1 MASSAS
7 RSRLKY
13 LKAVAALALLAL
25 VVSNAVWYLTY
36 LSWRQ
41 HETACLKD
49 NAKALAVMLGLIASA
64 LRNQSRES
72 LSLAY
77 ATADHAVMIAQALRD
92 LEGSHEWET
101 LLSAVASLR
110 DLVSNM
116 YQGRRISYSEL
127 TQVEDA
133 IAKLSQSLNTLD
145 LNGINEYSR
154 ELLTLLAPLGV

>member
-1 MASSAS
+1 
-7 RSRLKY
+7 
-13 LKAVAALALLAL
+13 
-25 VVSNAVWYLTY
+25 
-36 LSWRQ
+36 
-41 HETACLKD
+41 
-49 NAKALAVMLGLIASA
+49 
-64 LRNQSRES
+64 
-72 LSLAY
+72 
-77 ATADHAVMIAQALRD
+77 MIAQALRD
-92 LEGSHEWET
+92 LEGGHEWET

-116 YQGRRISYSEL
+116 YQGKRIDHNEL